1 MKTKKTNLLTKTKFL
16 TIKNTILI
24 FISVFTLSFSY
35 SQNSN
40 FYLGIGVG
48 FASTGGDF
56 SSDNNYKSGININFL
71 NAGYRFS
78 ESIGATANLSSA
90 GHAIDWADAAIGVG
104 LFSVG
109 PMFTLPIGGLS
120 LDIKPQYALS
130 MKGVYRGDDAANSP
144 LGNLESIELSGSG
157 FLLANSLVIGD
168 GEGLDFS
175 VDIDYLSGKFNE
187 ISGPGG
193 TIDDDSKYSSFRLGV
208 GLRYNF

>member
-1 MKTKKTNLLTKTKFL
+1 M
-16 TIKNTILI
+16 KNTILI
-24 FISVFTLSFSY
+24 FISIFTLSFGY

-48 FASTGGDF
+48 FASTGGDL
-56 SSDNNYKSGININFL
+56 SSDNSYKSGININFL

-90 GHAIDWADAAIGVG
+90 GHAIDGADAAIGVG

-175 VDIDYLSGKFNE
+175 VDIDYLNGKFNE